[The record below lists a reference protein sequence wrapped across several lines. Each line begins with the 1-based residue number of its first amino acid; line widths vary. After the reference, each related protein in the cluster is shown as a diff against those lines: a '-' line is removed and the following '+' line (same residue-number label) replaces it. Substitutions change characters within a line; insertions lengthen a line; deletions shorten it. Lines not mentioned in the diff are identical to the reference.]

1 MQTDGGHGSLN
12 TCHQSSPLRIARM
25 PGVRVSSRVD
35 ACLVHGDAKQAA
47 TYFCRFAD
55 LLPNDFPLVGIVLLD
70 GGKQRGALL
79 THQHTRTTM
88 SAGAQLTSSSANS
101 A

>member
-1 MQTDGGHGSLN
+1 MGPSILATKVLL
-12 TCHQSSPLRIARM
+12 CVLLACL
-25 PGVRVSSRVD
+25 VSVLAAESM
-35 ACLVHGDAKQAA
+35 LVHGDAKQAA